1 MNKSVKK
8 AVIGLSILSIS
19 FSSYLLTETFRS
31 KTNKFVKQEYIIV
44 QAEKNIEKIRKGKFI
59 INFINKSCQP
69 IKNTDISVNQLS
81 HNFKFGGALSLYNDK
96 NYDKYKEEFLSLFNY
111 ATFETALKWKILEPT
126 INEYDYGWADNLLD
140 WCKKNNIAV
149 KGHAVLWG
157 NKKWGLP
164 DWLQHLDNKKVEQ
177 RIDLHIKSIMN
188 RYKDYIKIW
197 DIINEPLT
205 DEFFGN
211 IAKDYAENALITAR
225 KIDPKAKLVINEFGV
240 IHNRAK
246 RERFYTYLN
255 KLKEKNI
262 PFDIIVYKHM
272 NQSMVFSILMR
283 LPIL

>member
-31 KTNKFVKQEYIIV
+31 KTNKFVKQENIIE

-59 INFINKSCQP
+59 INFINKSGQP

-140 WCKKNNIAV
+140 WC
-149 KGHAVLWG
+149 
-157 NKKWGLP
+157 
-164 DWLQHLDNKKVEQ
+164 
-177 RIDLHIKSIMN
+177 
-188 RYKDYIKIW
+188 
-197 DIINEPLT
+197 
-205 DEFFGN
+205 
-211 IAKDYAENALITAR
+211 
-225 KIDPKAKLVINEFGV
+225 
-240 IHNRAK
+240 
-246 RERFYTYLN
+246 
-255 KLKEKNI
+255 
-262 PFDIIVYKHM
+262 
-272 NQSMVFSILMR
+272 
-283 LPIL
+283 